1 MHLSMLNNDRFLP
14 GMNHILCGKPPK
26 SALVQLKEKA
36 EAFKDSSLSELSD
49 LFSNLVPS
57 KHLEAKA
64 RKKNSRTRTYSLN
77 VTFWAFLSQVLSPQ
91 GACLEAVRKVQS
103 YCSENKLPIPSSRT
117 ASYSEARSRMPVED
131 LNGIHKEIA
140 KKAQGK
146 VLEKQRWIGHDV
158 KVIDGTGI
166 TLEDTPENQKAFP
179 QPSTQSEGCGFPV
192 MKVVACFCLASGTLL
207 KWVETSLKRHE
218 SRILKSFLSLFGAN
232 DVVLADRGFT
242 SYTNLSLILARGS
255 NAVMRAHQMR
265 KVDYRKGKRLG
276 RYDQVVTWRKP
287 QRQKGWTKAQWAAFP
302 DTLEIRTARIFI
314 NVKGFRVRQYDLVT
328 TLLNADIY
336 TVDELAQ
343 LYFRRWAV
351 ELYFR
356 HIKTTMGME
365 RLRCK
370 TPDMVRKELLMFI
383 IAYNLIRALL
393 QQAAHLHGKD
403 ADRLSFKAAVD
414 TLRQFRAALIAT
426 RGRPRLQQGIIDDML
441 AVIASE
447 TVPLRIHRSEPR
459 AVKRRPKGF
468 QLLTKHRSKFKV
480 SKSRKSSK

>member
-1 MHLSMLNNDRFLP
+1 MHLSMLSNDRFLP

-64 RKKNSRTRTYSLN
+64 RKENSRTRIYSLN

-103 YCSENKLPIPSSRT
+103 YCSKNKLPIPSSRT

-131 LNGIHKEIA
+131 LNGIHKDIA

-179 QPSTQSEGCGFPV
+179 QPSNQSEGCGFPV

-207 KWVETSLKRHE
+207 KWVETSLKSHE

-242 SYTNLSLILARGS
+242 SYTNLSLILGRGS

-276 RYDQVVTWRKP
+276 RYDQIVTWRKP

-302 DTLEIRTARIFI
+302 DTLEIRTVRIFI

-328 TLLNADIY
+328 TLLDADVY
-336 TVDELAQ
+336 TIDELAQ

-370 TPDMVRKELLMFI
+370 TPEMVRKELLMFI

-403 ADRLSFKAAVD
+403 ADRLSFKGAVD
-414 TLRQFRAALIAT
+414 TLRQFRHALCAT
-426 RGRPRLQQGIIDDML
+426 RGRRKLQQGVIDDML
-441 AVIASE
+441 EVIASE
-447 TVPLRIHRSEPR
+447 TVPLRMHRSEPR
-459 AVKRRPKGF
+459 AVKRRPKNF
-468 QLLTKHRSKFKV
+468 QFLTKHRSKFKV
-480 SKSRKSSK
+480 SKSRKR

>member
-1 MHLSMLNNDRFLP
+1 MCMRFNMLGNDRFLP

-36 EAFKDSSLSELSD
+36 AAFKDSSLSELSD
-49 LFSNLVPS
+49 LFGSLVPS
-57 KHLEAKA
+57 RHLEAKA
-64 RKKNSRTRTYSLN
+64 EKENSRTRTYSLN
-77 VTFWAFLSQVLSPQ
+77 VTFWAFLSQIFTPKGV
-91 GACLEAVRKVQS
+91 CVEAVRKVQS
-103 YCSENKLPIPSSRT
+103 YCSKSKLPIPSSRT
-117 ASYSEARSRMPVED
+117 ASYSEARSRMPVDD
-131 LNGIHKEIA
+131 LMGIHKEIA

-146 VLEKQRWIGHDV
+146 VLDEQRWLGHDV

-166 TLEDTPENQKAFP
+166 ALEDTPENQKAFP
-179 QPSTQSEGCGFPV
+179 QPSNQKEGCGFPV

-207 KWVETSLKRHE
+207 KWAETSLKSHE
-218 SRILKSFLSLFGAN
+218 SRILKSFLSLFGAS

-242 SYTNLSLILARGS
+242 SYTNLALVLARGS
-255 NAVMRAHQMR
+255 NAVMRAHQAR

-276 RYDQVVTWRKP
+276 RCDQIVTWKKP
-287 QRQKGWTKAQWAAFP
+287 ARQKGWTKAQWAAFP
-302 DTLEIRTARIFI
+302 DSIEVRTVRIVLK
-314 NVKGFRVRQYDLVT
+314 VKGFRVRQYDLVT
-328 TLLNADIY
+328 TLLDAETY
-336 TVDELAQ
+336 TVDDLAD

-383 IAYNLIRALL
+383 IGYNLIRSLL
-393 QQAAHLHGKD
+393 QQAAHLYGKD
-403 ADRLSFKAAVD
+403 VDRLSFKAAVD
-414 TLRQFRAALIAT
+414 TLRQFRSALVST

-441 AVIASE
+441 EVIASE
-447 TVPLRIHRSEPR
+447 TVPLRMHRSEPR

-480 SKSRKSSK
+480 SKSRKG